1 MDPQKILE
9 SYLNQM
15 QAVHKEFSG
24 AKKGLLQI
32 MLVPFESLFAKDR
45 KGNYV
50 ASNLSEKDKQEVIKA
65 FNDEL
70 LPTFEEN
77 KYKEGIEQ
85 INEWKKLLEEN

>member
-1 MDPQKILE
+1 MDPKKILE

-24 AKKGLLQI
+24 AKNSLLQI
-32 MLVPFESLFAKDR
+32 MLVPFESLFAKD
-45 KGNYV
+45 KQGNYV
-50 ASNLSEKDKQEVIKA
+50 ASNLSKKDKQEVIKS
-65 FNDEL
+65 FNEDL

-85 INEWKKLLEEN
+85 INEWKKLLEED